1 MDNVEKYK
9 NTEIKENDILAQYI
23 KELKEDTTLT
33 QFNLKEKALMCSSIW
48 SKWLSYLYKE
58 KENLSRISDTKQK
71 ILHNKISNN
80 NANNTS
86 VLRLKSEDKLAENDE
101 TLKKLND
108 LYKKT
113 QTNIDF
119 IERALNI
126 LQNFTFSIKNSIEI
140 LKLNFEH

>member
-1 MDNVEKYK
+1 MDNVEKDK
-9 NTEIKENDILAQYI
+9 EVIIKENDILAQYI

-33 QFNLKEKALMCSSIW
+33 QFNLKEKALLCSSIW

-58 KENLSRISDTKQK
+58 KENLNRISETKQK
-71 ILHNKISNN
+71 ILQSKISK
-80 NANNTS
+80 NTTNIS
-86 VLRLKSEDKLAENDE
+86 SLRLKSEDKISENDE
-101 TLKKLND
+101 TLKKLNL

-113 QTNIDF
+113 QTNIDY

-140 LKLNFEH
+140 LKLNCEH